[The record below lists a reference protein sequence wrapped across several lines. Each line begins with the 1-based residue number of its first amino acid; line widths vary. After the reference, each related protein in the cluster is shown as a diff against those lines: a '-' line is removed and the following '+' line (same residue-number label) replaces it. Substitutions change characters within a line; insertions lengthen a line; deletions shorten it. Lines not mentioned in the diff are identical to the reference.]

1 MKPVKKLLV
10 AVDLSEPSKEVI
22 EASLAL
28 AQSLDASV
36 ELVHVRE
43 PFVYALAGAYGPTQE
58 QERALVSWIDRAL
71 SQASERASHARVPCV
86 TTSLYGSPAR
96 EIVAH
101 AEKVGA
107 DMIIVGTHG
116 RGGLS
121 HAVLGSV
128 AERVVQ
134 KARRPVLAVPVGR
147 DRE

>member
-1 MKPVKKLLV
+1 MKAMKKLLV

-22 EASLAL
+22 ETGVAL
-28 AQSLDASV
+28 AHSLDASI

-43 PFVYALAGAYGPTQE
+43 PFVYAMAGVYGPSPEQE
-58 QERALVSWIDRAL
+58 QALVAWIDRTLAE
-71 SQASERASHARVPCV
+71 ASDRVAHASVPCV

-107 DMIIVGTHG
+107 DLIVIGTHG
-116 RGGLS
+116 RSGVS
-121 HAVLGSV
+121 HALMGSV

-134 KARRPVLAVPVGR
+134 KAKRPVLTVPIAR
-147 DRE
+147 PA

>member
-1 MKPVKKLLV
+1 MNPVKKLLV
-10 AVDLSEPSKEVI
+10 AVDLSDPSKEVI
-22 EASLAL
+22 ETSLAL
-28 AQSLDASV
+28 ARALDASV

-43 PFVYALAGAYGPTQE
+43 PFIYALAGAYGPTQE
-58 QERALVSWIDRAL
+58 QEQALVTWIERALDEVSARA
-71 SQASERASHARVPCV
+71 AHARVPCV
-86 TTSLYGSPAR
+86 TTSLYGSPAL

-107 DMIIVGTHG
+107 DMIVVGTHG
-116 RGGLS
+116 RGGIS

-147 DRE
+147 GV